1 MKKSTKTLF
10 NIIAVSIIL
19 AILIF
24 LEMNKRKF
32 SYDIS
37 IIERSMIY
45 AVAAVAMNLT
55 NGFTGLFSL
64 GQAGFMAIGAYTVA
78 LLTIPVEARA
88 GVFYVTG
95 MNEFL
100 SKIELPFIP
109 ALLLG
114 GLFAAI
120 LAGLIGIPVLRLK
133 SDYLAIATLG
143 FSEIIRSIIAS
154 PQLNMITNGSYGL
167 NKIRRF

>member
-1 MKKSTKTLF
+1 
-10 NIIAVSIIL
+10 
-19 AILIF
+19 
-24 LEMNKRKF
+24 
-32 SYDIS
+32 
-37 IIERSMIY
+37 
-45 AVAAVAMNLT
+45 
-55 NGFTGLFSL
+55 
-64 GQAGFMAIGAYTVA
+64 MAIGAYTVA

-167 NKIRRF
+167 KKIPRFSSIFVQ